1 MVGVRTT
8 RGPWWRSTGPASRL
22 LGALLH
28 LRVIRI
34 HTKLLEMLLYGTVI
48 RNGSLV
54 LWDCCFYKNVYESS
68 PTLTFL
74 FLS

>member
-22 LGALLH
+22 LGAVLH
-28 LRVIRI
+28 LWVIRI

-54 LWDCCFYKNVYESS
+54 L
-68 PTLTFL
+68 
-74 FLS
+74 